1 MEFTLGYGTDSSD
14 FSERRILTEEEL
26 KEQLDLFLLNQVC
39 NQQIEDWIEVCLC
52 VSRARARRM
61 V

>member
-14 FSERRILTEEEL
+14 FNERRILTEEEL

-39 NQQIEDWIEVCLC
+39 NQQIEDWIEVR
-52 VSRARARRM
+52 VSQSN
-61 V
+61 VDGPGN